1 MPSLRRALLPS
12 LLLVLAALAPAA
24 GQTLPRTG
32 LTGPEMGMDLS
43 AKPIRGGGAAR
54 PAADA
59 VTQPA
64 RGVGRSRYFGP
75 EDVDRTAGTGL
86 GGLSEQAEAIEIGGG
101 PAQDAVNGGGF
112 RLNFERAEIKDVV
125 HAILSDTL
133 GLNYTMGADVSGQ
146 ITISSPRPLS
156 RNELLASLESVLAG
170 QGFSMSKAGTGYRIV
185 PAAAGLGTVNLGAGG
200 PGYGVSVVPLRY
212 VSAATMSKLVSGFVA
227 DADGLRFD
235 ATRNTMI
242 VKGPGPKR
250 QEAVSAI
257 LAFDA
262 DWMRGQTVSL
272 FELKRARPE
281 AVVAELTQLF
291 DTGENGSGQGLI
303 QFKPIG
309 RLRAVLATSKNA
321 GLLRRAEG
329 FVRELDGTAEA
340 AEETVFVYKA
350 RYRNAV
356 ELARVV
362 NGLFGGGN
370 SGMMSG
376 LGGGMS
382 GSGLGGARSGLSS
395 QAGSGLG
402 GTDGGMGGG
411 MGGGGMG
418 SGMSSGGMSSTGSG
432 LGGTG
437 VGSGGG
443 MNQNGGSGADLLKA
457 RFASAFGDQAGQGQG
472 NGGGGIDGAM
482 MGGGSL
488 DLTQRSGNKRVSI
501 SADPAQNA
509 VVTYTD
515 GETYRKIHAALQ
527 RLDATPVQVAINV
540 TIAEVRL
547 TDQLKYGVQYFL
559 DSSRIGIGGNKG
571 SIGLL
576 SAAAGASGGV
586 ANKLSPGGAGFNFL
600 VGGYSGPDIVISA
613 LDGFTDVK
621 ILSSPSLVVL
631 ENQPATLQVGD
642 SVPITTTQATSV
654 TVPGAPLVNQVE
666 MRDTGI
672 ILNVIPRIG
681 QNGAVTMQIEQEI
694 SAVVDT
700 VKTLTPTI
708 SKRRVASMI
717 SVPNGQTVLL
727 AGLIQEK
734 NLRGRDGI
742 PFLSRLANVGDLF
755 SSTDNAADRTEL
767 VVFIRPVVVRSGR
780 DAQRVAEDY
789 RGQLYDAA
797 ARRGGRAP
805 AAARPVVVKP

>member
-1 MPSLRRALLPS
+1 MLSLRRALLPS
-12 LLLVLAALAPAA
+12 LLLVLASLAPAA
-24 GQTLPRTG
+24 AQTLPRTG
-32 LTGPEMGMDLS
+32 LTGPEVGMDLS

-170 QGFSMSKAGTGYRIV
+170 QGFSMSKAGAGYRIV

-329 FVRELDGTAEA
+329 FVRELDGTAES

-376 LGGGMS
+376 LGSGLPGG
-382 GSGLGGARSGLSS
+382 GGLGGARSGLSN

-402 GTDGGMGGG
+402 GGDGGMGGG
-411 MGGGGMG
+411 MGGGGM
-418 SGMSSGGMSSTGSG
+418 SSGGMSSGGSG

-437 VGSGGG
+437 GGTGSGGG
-443 MNQNGGSGADLLKA
+443 LNQNGGNGADLLKA
-457 RFASAFGDQAGQGQG
+457 RFASAFGDQAGQGG
-472 NGGGGIDGAM
+472 AAGYGDGGGM

-488 DLTQRSGNKRVSI
+488 DLTQRSNAKRVSI

-571 SIGLL
+571 SFGLL

-586 ANKLSPGGAGFNFL
+586 MNKLTPGGAGFNFL

-700 VKTLTPTI
+700 TKTLTPTI

-742 PFLSRLANVGDLF
+742 PFLSRLANVGELF

-767 VVFIRPVVVRSGR
+767 VVFIRPVVVRTGR

-797 ARRGGRAP
+797 ARRGGRVP